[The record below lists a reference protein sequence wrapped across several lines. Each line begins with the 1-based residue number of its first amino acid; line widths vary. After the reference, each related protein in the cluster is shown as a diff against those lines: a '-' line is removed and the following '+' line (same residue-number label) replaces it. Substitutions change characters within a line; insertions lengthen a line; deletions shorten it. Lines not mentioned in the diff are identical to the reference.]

1 MTYDQMMNLTIDQ
14 LKEGKITD
22 GACTKILLNIKK
34 LKERETLLQQCLID
48 IDNGQIDI
56 KTVLQQLNELMLT
69 PIRAKQT
76 DQDNDEDLP
85 KLIIQVLE
93 KVYQQLTSNTSSTTI
108 LSDMCN
114 NLVGLFDRCYK
125 HEAFSSD
132 RHTLL
137 HWRGPLMNKLQ
148 TSGKV
153 EFKSMQSTSSLNRRV
168 QLKPQTSMGN
178 MNTTQI
184 TKPAVRNIKSTLS
197 YYQNYQTSSIPL
209 SRQNN
214 FDANESNLIR
224 RPAKSPT
231 LVFTTNSDS
240 NDDITSSSNHL
251 SIVSSHSLQE
261 QSSYHQTPP
270 FITERSG
277 NGSGNLRPSF
287 NYQMSTPQRNNGG
300 YLAANQHQLLT
311 RKTSIDPYDDNNG
324 EDKTKL
330 CKTYSDPSKIH
341 YYNPTKNLNQH
352 SQISPQQGTYRL
364 TSTPYSLRENLSRSQ
379 PTPTDANHLFD
390 SHFSH
395 ESPIQKSYS
404 DKEASVFY
412 GKISI

>member
-277 NGSGNLRPSF
+277 NGSGNLRPSL
-287 NYQMSTPQRNNGG
+287 NYMSSTPAQRNNGA
-300 YLAANQHQLLT
+300 YLTANQHQLLT
-311 RKTSIDPYDDNNG
+311 RKTSIGPYG
-324 EDKTKL
+324 EVNQDDKTKL
-330 CKTYSDPSKIH
+330 CKTYSDPNTIRF
-341 YYNPTKNLNQH
+341 YNPITPPPP
-352 SQISPQQGTYRL
+352 SQQTNYL
-364 TSTPYSLRENLSRSQ
+364 TSTPYPPRQYLSRSQ
-379 PTPTDANHLFD
+379 PTPNNF
-390 SHFSH
+390 FN

-412 GKISI
+412 GKRNFIIN